1 MTACIHYKLGF
12 AIIAFDVCFV
22 VFLPLLTPATVNYS
36 GRLPTTMKTIAS
48 VKVVSIVPEVTGS
61 AESYTESKGNSKGLF
76 LLIYII
82 FLSKMYAHDN
92 HVVT

>member
-1 MTACIHYKLGF
+1 MTASTPSKLSF

-36 GRLPTTMKTIAS
+36 GRLPTTMETVAS

-61 AESYTESKGNSKGLF
+61 AESYTESKGNF
-76 LLIYII
+76 
-82 FLSKMYAHDN
+82 
-92 HVVT
+92 